1 MGGPEVNYLLDTSVW
16 VNRTLIPEVIPTRV
30 RNLLRDNVCGAFT
43 VSFLETAI
51 LHRLGRLPLAGTLE
65 DFFTLAHGQDIE
77 AVELTPNIARLTN
90 DLPDTFQ
97 GDPFDRTL
105 MTTARALKLILV
117 TADRRIRDANF
128 CNVEF
133 YPFKPSR
140 A

>member
-1 MGGPEVNYLLDTSVW
+1 MGEPEMNYLLDTSVW
-16 VNRTLIPEVIPTRV
+16 VNRTLIPEVIPTRI
-30 RNLLRDNVCGAFT
+30 RNLLRDNVCGVCT

-90 DLPDTFQ
+90 DLPENFQ
-97 GDPFDRTL
+97 GDPFDRTI
-105 MTTARALKLILV
+105 TATAHALKLILV
-117 TADRRIRDANF
+117 TADRRIRDADF